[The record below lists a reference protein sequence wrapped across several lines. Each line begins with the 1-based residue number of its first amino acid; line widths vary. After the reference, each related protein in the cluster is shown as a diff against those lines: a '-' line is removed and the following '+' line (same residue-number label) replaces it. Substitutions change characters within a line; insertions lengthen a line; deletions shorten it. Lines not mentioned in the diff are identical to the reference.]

1 MALTNKSLPVIIIF
15 IDTCHRTFQIFP
27 RWIIIIQWI
36 AEISCIRTKIH
47 LFEFSYYIGHNK
59 FHKGVITYKISFK
72 VTFATLSS
80 SMLDSSVFGSF
91 LKQCARKI
99 NKARNE
105 QTINIINGFFAFISV
120 SFVYKILKKDDSLD
134 HIISSL
140 V

>member
-59 FHKGVITYKISFK
+59 FHKGLITYKISFK

-99 NKARNE
+99 NKA
-105 QTINIINGFFAFISV
+105 NGFFAFISV